1 MIRFLRNLFFR
12 NWGLKIFSFVLAFV
26 LWLTLIPE
34 EKVYSEKTLAVS
46 LETSNI
52 PRDLELVEKPSAT
65 IDVSVR
71 APLRLLSQISPAN
84 VTARLNLE
92 KGNIYQ
98 EEYPLNNSMVSVP
111 PGAEVVRISP
121 NKVKIKLE
129 RTKETMMDV
138 VPNLIGKLQEG
149 YRIEKIDVNP
159 SRVLVKGP
167 ESQIKTKDKVRTS
180 PVDISNLTQTV
191 ELEADLILPKPDLRL
206 ASSSTTAKITIV
218 IEQASSDPNKSS
230 PRKK

>member
-34 EKVYSEKTLAVS
+34 EKVYSEKTLVVS

-121 NKVKIKLE
+121 NKVNIKLE

-180 PVDISNLTQTV
+180 PVDISNLTRTA
-191 ELEADLILPKPDLRL
+191 ELEVDLILPKPDLRL

-230 PRKK
+230 PTKK

>member
-1 MIRFLRNLFFR
+1 MTRFLRNLFFR
-12 NWGLKIFSFVLAFV
+12 NWALKIFSFVLAFV

-65 IDVSVR
+65 VDVSVR

-92 KGNIYQ
+92 RGNIYQ

-121 NKVKIKLE
+121 NKVKIKFE

-180 PVDISNLTQTV
+180 PVDISNLTQTA

-206 ASSSTTAKITIV
+206 APSSTTVKITIV
-218 IEQASSDPNKSS
+218 IEQATSDPNRSS